1 MTDLTMKRFFLITTD
16 HLEDRLWFR
25 DEEDFRTAM
34 NYVAIAAFVSGVMV
48 LAFILMSN
56 HVHFVVACSWERAE
70 HFIKN
75 FKRLYAAYYWRKY
88 GINELLRRNGVDIRE
103 VRESDESLERAIAYV
118 LMNSVAAN
126 ICFEPSGYPWGTGN
140 VLFNGNPFP
149 GRNLDEFS
157 GRAQTRLLKSNV
169 KLPGDY
175 KIGPGGYIL
184 PESYVQVKAVEA
196 LFRTPKR
203 FGYFLRTSSKARQRL
218 EGGAVPSFRDQN
230 ILSASEDLCHSLF
243 RVNGISSNI
252 IFLLGNLI
260 LFFFKKSVLNNLFQ
274 ETVSHKRDG
283 VSFRVVDS
291 TMSLRPLKLWTK
303 RLSCHTLY
311 NANLKTLP
319 VTISESFLKAI
330 SYNDS

>member
-243 RVNGISSNI
+243 RVNGISDLDVGQKAE
-252 IFLLGNLI
+252 LLRQLRRRFSADVNQI
-260 LFFFKKSVLNNLFQ
+260 C
-274 ETVSHKRDG
+274 
-283 VSFRVVDS
+283 RVTGIPYDEAARLLDS
-291 TMSLRPLKLWTK
+291 W
-303 RLSCHTLY
+303 
-311 NANLKTLP
+311 
-319 VTISESFLKAI
+319 
-330 SYNDS
+330 